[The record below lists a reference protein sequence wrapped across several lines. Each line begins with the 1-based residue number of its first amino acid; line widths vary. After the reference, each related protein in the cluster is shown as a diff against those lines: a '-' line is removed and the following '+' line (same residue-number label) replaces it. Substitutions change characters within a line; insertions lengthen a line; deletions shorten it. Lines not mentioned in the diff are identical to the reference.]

1 MNSQIDQHALQK
13 ELAALY
19 ENYVQRLPE
28 KLQHIQQTASAL
40 QGGSQNQSVLRELH
54 ALTHKLA
61 GSAGTYGCKAVGEA
75 ARNYEILLN
84 GLLQADALTGSLD
97 HQQLVQAQ
105 SELEKAIDLAVKSA
119 ADG

>member
-40 QGGSQNQSVLRELH
+40 QAGSENLAVLRELH

-61 GSAGTYGCKAVGEA
+61 GSAGTYGCKAVGVA
-75 ARNYEILLN
+75 ARNYEILVN
-84 GLLQADALTGSLD
+84 SLLEADAMTGSAE
-97 HQQLVQAQ
+97 HQQLVHAQ
-105 SELEKAIDLAVKSA
+105 SELEKAIDLAHKSA
-119 ADG
+119 TD

>member
-1 MNSQIDQHALQK
+1 MNSPIDQHALRQ

-40 QGGSQNQSVLRELH
+40 RAGSENQAVLRELH

-75 ARNYEILLN
+75 ARNYEILVN
-84 GLLQADALTGSLD
+84 GLLEADAMTGSAE

-105 SELEKAIDLAVKSA
+105 SELEKAIDLAVQSA